1 MTRFDRGDRGWR
13 AIAARFRDECER
25 RGDAC
30 WMCGQP
36 ILYDQDPGSHPD
48 AFHVDHYY
56 PVSKHPE
63 LALDVGNLRPSHRSC
78 NVARGDGPP
87 PLGLGRNSRAW

>member
-1 MTRFDRGDRGWR
+1 MEFDRSSRGWR
-13 AIAARFRDECER
+13 AIAERFRRECES

-36 ILYDQDPGSHPD
+36 ILYDQDPGLHPD

-56 PVSKHPE
+56 PVSKYPE

-78 NVARGDGPP
+78 NIARGDGPP
-87 PLGLGRNSRAW
+87 PLGLGRNSREW